1 MRPEDILVPT
11 PAGVCCKLGSFH
23 IDPTRPVERALI
35 THAHSDHARAGH
47 GAVLATQETLDLM
60 RLRYGENFAG
70 SSQAIRY
77 GESLNLGGAKVTFH
91 PAGHVLG
98 SAQIAV
104 EAGDLRVVASGD
116 YKNVPDPTCVPFE
129 LVQCDVF
136 ITEATFALPVFRHG
150 DPDEQIAKLLNS
162 VALFPERAH
171 LVGAYSL
178 GKAQRVIA
186 LLRQAGHAAP
196 IYLHGA
202 MESITG
208 YYASRGIAL
217 GELRPVRGA
226 NKAELAGT
234 ITICPPSALSDVWT
248 RRFPDPVTAFAS
260 GWMRIRARAR
270 QHGVALPLVISDHAD
285 WDGLTATIAATG
297 AGEIWVTHGQEDA
310 LVHWCA
316 THGLKARPLDIVG
329 YGDED
334 EESPSPQGGGER
346 DGEAGMNRF
355 AELLDRLTYEPARN
369 AKLRLMTD
377 YFRSTPDPERGWALA
392 ALTGALTF
400 PHAKPGLI
408 RSLIAERTDPVLFE
422 LSYDYV
428 GDLSE
433 TIALM
438 WPTSSLSSPHA
449 GEAASKASR

>member
-98 SAQIAV
+98 SAQISV

-226 NKAELAGT
+226 NKTELAGT

-334 EESPSPQGGGER
+334 DAVIPGTAEGRSPESVTTDASSAAAGGAGPER
-346 DGEAGMNRF
+346 AGVMDSGFALRAPRNDENGEA
-355 AELLDRLTYEPARN
+355 EE
-369 AKLRLMTD
+369 
-377 YFRSTPDPERGWALA
+377 
-392 ALTGALTF
+392 
-400 PHAKPGLI
+400 
-408 RSLIAERTDPVLFE
+408 
-422 LSYDYV
+422 
-428 GDLSE
+428 
-433 TIALM
+433 
-438 WPTSSLSSPHA
+438 
-449 GEAASKASR
+449 

>member
-1 MRPEDILVPT
+1 M
-11 PAGVCCKLGSFH
+11 
-23 IDPTRPVERALI
+23 
-35 THAHSDHARAGH
+35 
-47 GAVLATQETLDLM
+47 
-60 RLRYGENFAG
+60 LR
-70 SSQAIRY
+70 
-77 GESLNLGGAKVTFH
+77 
-91 PAGHVLG
+91 
-98 SAQIAV
+98 
-104 EAGDLRVVASGD
+104 
-116 YKNVPDPTCVPFE
+116 
-129 LVQCDVF
+129 
-136 ITEATFALPVFRHG
+136 
-150 DPDEQIAKLLNS
+150 S

-186 LLRQAGHAAP
+186 LLRKAGYGAP

-202 MESITG
+202 MEKHHR

-226 NKAELAGT
+226 AKAELAGT

-310 LVHWCA
+310 LVHWCR
-316 THGLKARPLDIVG
+316 TRGLKARPLDIVG

-334 EESPSPQGGGER
+334 DEPTAEERRGG
-346 DGEAGMNRF
+346 GMNRF
-355 AELLDRLTYEPARN
+355 AELLDRLAYEPARN

-392 ALTGALTF
+392 ALTGALNF

-433 TIALM
+433 TVALM
-438 WPTSSLSSPHA
+438 WPARGVA
-449 GEAASKASR
+449 GRCRRSGAKIVARR

>member
-11 PAGVCCKLGSFH
+11 AAGVCCKLGGFH

-70 SSQAIRY
+70 TVQAIRY
-77 GESLNLGGAKVTFH
+77 GEAVNVGAVNVTFH

-104 EAGDLRVVASGD
+104 AANGLRLVASGD
-116 YKNVPDPTCVPFE
+116 YKDVTDPTCVPFE
-129 LVQCDVF
+129 LVPCDVF

-150 DPDEQIAKLLNS
+150 DPNGEIAKLLHS
-162 VALFPERAH
+162 VSLFPERAH

-202 MESITG
+202 MEKITA
-208 YYASRGIAL
+208 YYVAHGVAL
-217 GELRPVRGA
+217 GDLRIVRGA
-226 NKAELAGT
+226 TKAELAGT
-234 ITICPPSALSDVWT
+234 ITLCPPSALSDLWT

-270 QHGVALPLVISDHAD
+270 QYRVALPLVISDHAD
-285 WDGLTATIAATG
+285 WGGLTATIAATG

-310 LVHWCA
+310 LVHWCVA
-316 THGLKARPLDIVG
+316 RGLSARPLDIVG

-334 EESPSPQGGGER
+334 ETDGPAN
-346 DGEAGMNRF
+346 GEAD
-355 AELLDRLTYEPARN
+355 E
-369 AKLRLMTD
+369 
-377 YFRSTPDPERGWALA
+377 
-392 ALTGALTF
+392 
-400 PHAKPGLI
+400 
-408 RSLIAERTDPVLFE
+408 
-422 LSYDYV
+422 
-428 GDLSE
+428 
-433 TIALM
+433 
-438 WPTSSLSSPHA
+438 
-449 GEAASKASR
+449 

>member
-1 MRPEDILVPT
+1 MRPEDILLPT

-35 THAHSDHARAGH
+35 THAHSDHARRGH
-47 GAVLATQETLDLM
+47 GAVLATQQTLDLM
-60 RLRYGENFAG
+60 RLRYGEDFAG
-70 SSQAIRY
+70 TSQAIRY
-77 GESLNLGGAKVTFH
+77 GESLNLGGATVTFH

-129 LVQCDVF
+129 LVACDVF

-150 DPDEQIAKLLNS
+150 DPNEQIAKLLNS
-162 VALFPERAH
+162 VAVFPERAH

-186 LLRQAGHAAP
+186 MLRQAGRTAP

-208 YYASRGIAL
+208 YYAGQGIAL

-234 ITICPPSALSDVWT
+234 ITLCPPSALSDVWT
-248 RRFPDPVTAFAS
+248 RRFPDPLTAFAS

-270 QHGVALPLVISDHAD
+270 QYGVALPLVISDHAD

-316 THGLKARPLDIVG
+316 TQGLKARPLDIVG

-334 EESPSPQGGGER
+334 DENPSPQGEGEGS
-346 DGEAGMNRF
+346 GEA
-355 AELLDRLTYEPARN
+355 EE
-369 AKLRLMTD
+369 
-377 YFRSTPDPERGWALA
+377 
-392 ALTGALTF
+392 
-400 PHAKPGLI
+400 
-408 RSLIAERTDPVLFE
+408 
-422 LSYDYV
+422 
-428 GDLSE
+428 
-433 TIALM
+433 
-438 WPTSSLSSPHA
+438 
-449 GEAASKASR
+449 